1 MKKEII
7 CFFILMFFICFIFF
21 ILKYN
26 GSNKFQLESKQNKKD
41 SALLIRTYIY
51 EHSKIPTND

>member
-1 MKKEII
+1 
-7 CFFILMFFICFIFF
+7 MFFICFIFF